1 MILRILFPALGLI
14 ALVFYLAEKTRR
26 YTLKAVFLKTL
37 VSILFVALGVC
48 GAYRALIGSR
58 AILAPFVVTGLFFG
72 LLGDVWL
79 DLKYVYPQQDRAYT
93 LAGFCSF
100 GLGHVLYLT
109 GLSLQA
115 RTDAKTLLSA
125 LLIAALGT
133 LLVLLSEKPMK
144 LRYGA
149 LKPVVVGYGL
159 LLFGV
164 VGLSA
169 LIAIGRGLADPC
181 ANLFFA
187 GAVLFALS
195 DLILSGTYFGEGRE
209 RPVDLILNYLT
220 YYPGQYLI
228 ALSLFFLR

>member
-1 MILRILFPALGLI
+1 MP
-14 ALVFYLAEKTRR
+14 
-26 YTLKAVFLKTL
+26 
-37 VSILFVALGVC
+37 
-48 GAYRALIGSR
+48 
-58 AILAPFVVTGLFFG
+58 
-72 LLGDVWL
+72 
-79 DLKYVYPQQDRAYT
+79 
-93 LAGFCSF
+93 
-100 GLGHVLYLT
+100 
-109 GLSLQA
+109 
-115 RTDAKTLLSA
+115 TLL
-125 LLIAALGT
+125 
-133 LLVLLSEKPMK
+133 
-144 LRYGA
+144 R
-149 LKPVVVGYGL
+149 L